1 RTWKSL
7 ENVNNVAMEVQ
18 EKSSFNGTVRWRERS
33 KSKSEDPKTRKIR
46 EKNDLQAIC
55 QAVKTLSEAFAR
67 LDRYSHD
74 IPSIR
79 PARELCGKIRPQLI
93 NQHGTFNRTLERLHN
108 CHVSGSTKIIDSTRK
123 LRFLVNSITSN
134 ESDYIAKIEDIKQY
148 LGELIGTIET
158 VLHLEYREV

>member
-1 RTWKSL
+1 
-7 ENVNNVAMEVQ
+7 MEVQ
-18 EKSSFNGTVRWRERS
+18 GKSSFNGTVRWRERS
-33 KSKSEDPKTRKIR
+33 KSKSEDPKTRRIR

-93 NQHGTFNRTLERLHN
+93 NQHGTRPLTEPWNDCT
-108 CHVSGSTKIIDSTRK
+108 TA
-123 LRFLVNSITSN
+123 TSRARQK
-134 ESDYIAKIEDIKQY
+134 S
-148 LGELIGTIET
+148 
-158 VLHLEYREV
+158 